1 MPVDGTGAALL
12 RFDGGPAAHDTVSA
26 LDVLRGR
33 FDAKDLAGRIVFVGS
48 SAAGLND
55 MHHTAL
61 DARFAGSMIE
71 AVMAG
76 DIVGD
81 RFVRVPSWS
90 LEASLTAC
98 LATGLAMA
106 ALFVS
111 VSGVP
116 LAVAGCALLMTTLVA
131 GSLLLFARD
140 GLFVSPAPGLIVA
153 LALLVLFFV
162 THFAFREATLVEVA
176 APTRERAA
184 GNHRVDGLGRRDAR
198 PRDRRAH
205 QAHPALRAG
214 DRRTRPQRRALPRHA
229 DPRDHRPAVPVGA
242 AARHR
247 QGRRGG
253 PHPAESRQAHAR
265 RIRADE
271 AARGVRPVIHGTA
284 ERIDGDNFLR
294 IAGEIAA
301 THHEKWEG
309 SGYPLGLAGEAIPLS
324 GRIMAVAD
332 IYDAPISRRCYKEP
346 FSHGQAAALMRA
358 ERGRTFEPLVLD
370 AFFAIEE
377 VIVAIAHRY
386 SDEAAAPEPLLTGHA
401 LIDDGPSSGDARGR
415 AGLSSA

>member
-55 MHHTAL
+55 VHHTAL
-61 DARFAGSMIE
+61 DARFAGSKIE

-90 LEASLTAC
+90 REASLTAC

-111 VSGVP
+111 VSRIP
-116 LAVAGCALLMTTLVA
+116 LAVAGGAFLMTTLVA

-140 GLFVSPAPGLIVA
+140 GLFVSPAPSLIVA
-153 LALLVLFFV
+153 LVSFVAFFV
-162 THFAFREATLVEVA
+162 TRFAFREAALVEVA

-229 DPRDHRPAVPVGA
+229 DRETIDLLFLSAPLHDIGKVGVPDHILLKAGKLTPDEYALMKQHAEFGRSSTARRSASTATTSSASPARSPPRIMRSGTA
-242 AARHR
+242 AAIRSGWPTR
-247 QGRRGG
+247 
-253 PHPAESRQAHAR
+253 PSR
-265 RIRADE
+265 
-271 AARGVRPVIHGTA
+271 
-284 ERIDGDNFLR
+284 
-294 IAGEIAA
+294 
-301 THHEKWEG
+301 
-309 SGYPLGLAGEAIPLS
+309 S